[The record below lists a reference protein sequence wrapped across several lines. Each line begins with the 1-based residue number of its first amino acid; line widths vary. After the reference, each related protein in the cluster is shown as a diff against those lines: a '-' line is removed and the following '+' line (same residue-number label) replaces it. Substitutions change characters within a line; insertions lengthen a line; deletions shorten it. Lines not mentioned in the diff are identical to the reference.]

1 MADTNPITVS
11 ADPIIA
17 TTQHA
22 PTESSFESQLTK
34 QLQKPNIPKL
44 DIKSL
49 EALPDNL
56 VEDAPDVVRTP
67 NGFDAVQDQDIQSF
81 LNEMDGKN
89 SGPIEDE
96 PKKESVKSKSKD
108 QSIENEFDLSDMDL
122 SKDPEP
128 VKEEPKKKSKED
140 NIAELRKKAEAY
152 EESLKAK
159 DTEVLTYKEK
169 LEKLEAELERT
180 AFERSPKFKEKYEQ
194 PYKTAVDAAT
204 EFAREIG
211 EDETIAEKAL
221 SLKGRERISFIDES
235 FGGGAASAQF
245 LSLINEADSKRN
257 ALEGALGDYRNTASQ
272 LQQAEQ
278 ADQAKTVETINRN
291 FERVTEHLAAK
302 SEFFRLTGDEDHDK
316 LVKSR
321 IEKAKNIIH
330 GNASQNELAAVP
342 HLAVVASEF
351 AAENAKLKAELAKY
365 KSRAAEDS
373 RVQPRITK
381 GSTSDEDTGSRGKP
395 KSALEAI
402 RSQLR

>member
-1 MADTNPITVS
+1 MDTNTTTVA
-11 ADPIIA
+11 ADPIVA

-22 PTESSFESQLTK
+22 SAEVPFESQLTK
-34 QLQKPNIPKL
+34 QLQKRNIPKM

-49 EALPDNL
+49 DSLPDNL
-56 VEDAPDVVRTP
+56 VEEAPDVVRTP
-67 NGFDAVQDQDIQSF
+67 AGFDAVPDQDIQSF

-96 PKKESVKSKSKD
+96 PKKEKKAKQEAVES
-108 QSIENEFDLSDMDL
+108 EFDLSDLDL
-122 SKDPEP
+122 SKDPELT
-128 VKEEPKKKSKED
+128 KEEPKKKSKED

-169 LEKLEAELERT
+169 LEKMEAELERT
-180 AFERSPKFKEKYEQ
+180 AFERSPKFKNTYEQ

-204 EFAREIG
+204 EFAREIA

-235 FGGGAASAQF
+235 IGGGAASAQF
-245 LSLINEADSKRN
+245 LSLINDADQKRN
-257 ALEGALGDYRNTASQ
+257 ALETALGDYRTTANQ
-272 LQQAEQ
+272 LQAAEQ
-278 ADQAKTVETINRN
+278 ESQAKTLETINKN
-291 FERVTEHLAAK
+291 FDRVTEHLAQK

-321 IEKAKNIIH
+321 LEKAKNIIH
-330 GNASQNELAAVP
+330 GNASQQELAAVP
-342 HLAVVASEF
+342 HLAVIASEF
-351 AAENAKLKAELAKY
+351 ASENAKLKAELAKY
-365 KSRAAEDS
+365 KNRAAEDAK
-373 RVQPRITK
+373 VQPRISK
-381 GSTSDEDTGSRGKP
+381 GSTSDEEVSHRGKP